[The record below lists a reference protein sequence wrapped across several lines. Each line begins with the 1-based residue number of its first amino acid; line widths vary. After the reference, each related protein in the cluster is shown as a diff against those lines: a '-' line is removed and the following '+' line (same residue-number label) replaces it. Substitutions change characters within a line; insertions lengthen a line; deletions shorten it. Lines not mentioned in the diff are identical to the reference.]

1 MTRLKITFSELSPV
15 AEWNPIYNI
24 VWQTYQPILVDEVN
38 EIYAIWSNKEDWSG
52 IIADIQTNY
61 PSVSVELI
69 D

>member
-1 MTRLKITFSELSPV
+1 MTRLKITFSQASPV

-38 EIYAIWSNKEDWSG
+38 EIYAIWSNKEDWTD
-52 IIADIQTNY
+52 IIANIQTNY